1 MTKHANI
8 YQIFLNLTHAVDEL
22 TEFPKLS
29 PDESCLMRHL
39 NKYWVN
45 KQDVKVV
52 EVINTVAHSS
62 PATVFRNLKK
72 LRQKGYIQLIVDSG
86 DNRVKFVQP
95 TSLTVSYFDSLG
107 KLIIQSTQNM

>member
-29 PDESCLMRHL
+29 PDERCLISHL

-72 LRQKGYIQLIVDSG
+72 LRQKGYIRLIVDSG